1 MVAIDTVRA
10 SNAALK
16 SNPPGLVALFIG
28 ATRGIGAAT
37 VRQLIKNLK
46 APIFYIVGRSEPS
59 FSSQLSELKK
69 LNPEA
74 SVTFLETEV
83 SLIKNVDWISKKF
96 GEKETRLDL
105 LFMSPGFLPVGGP
118 ICKFLMLFRNRVSP
132 TNEDSDTDE
141 GIDTCMSLS
150 YYARIRLT
158 VHLLPLLQNAP
169 SPRVLSVLAGGK
181 ERRLFTQDLSLQQN
195 YSFLNVID
203 QTTTMHT
210 LTFERLAT
218 ENPSISFLH
227 SYPGL
232 VQTEIVQNAWLSET
246 GRSPRWLVSLV
257 SWMLRL
263 VFLLI
268 ATTVDECGERQ
279 AFLATSLRFSPR
291 KGGVAGEVF
300 LVNEKCEDGRTRS
313 NQKAL
318 KLWRAEGMVE
328 KVWLHTMGIFTDAL
342 SCGSSNRDESLET
355 GGQRPKMD

>member
-28 ATRGIGAAT
+28 ATRGIGRAT

-46 APIFYIVGRSEPS
+46 APILYVVGRSELS
-59 FSSQLSELKK
+59 FSSQLSELKR

-96 GEKETRLDL
+96 GERETRLDL

-118 ICKFLMLFRNRVSP
+118 ICKFLMLFRNSRIP
-132 TNEDSDTDE
+132 TDENSDNDE

-158 VHLLPLLQNAP
+158 TNLLPLLRSAT

-181 ERRLFTQDLSLQQN
+181 ERRLYTQDLSLQQN
-195 YSFLNVID
+195 YSFLIVID

-218 ENPSISFLH
+218 ENPTISFLH
-227 SYPGL
+227 SYPGW
-232 VQTEIVQNAWLSET
+232 VQTDIVQNAWLSGT
-246 GRSPRWLVSLV
+246 GRSRWLISLV

-263 VFLLI
+263 LFLLI

-279 AFLATSLRFSPR
+279 AFLATSLRYSPK

-342 SCGSSNRDESLET
+342 SRCSSKPGESLET
-355 GGQRPKMD
+355 GGQRPKID